1 MYGSDNGLFNC
12 RAIYI
17 NSFEETINTC
27 MVMTVAVS
35 NKRDKGGLRKK
46 KVGITSGKVYT
57 NRYNKSVIEA
67 SISIFHDM
75 IYKGGHI

>member
-35 NKRDKGGLRKK
+35 NKRDKRGLRKK
-46 KVGITSGKVYT
+46 KLALPQGKCT
-57 NRYNKSVIEA
+57 QIDIINQL
-67 SISIFHDM
+67 
-75 IYKGGHI
+75 